1 MVRNSSHG
9 QLINFSGTDIILMK
23 FVYCYQQGIIVST
36 IMPIILLAAFGENKL
51 EKVWRTA
58 LGLGAIFPTMIF
70 WLRLFLD
77 EGEQF
82 KANNLRKVKSIPW
95 KLIMKYYWGRLLI
108 CSTIWLIH
116 NLSAFSFTLYS
127 SYIVELV
134 TGGEQS
140 LLKIFGGNSCI
151 MLFRLPG
158 SIVGAFVS
166 DKLGPQKTLAIGIW
180 CQAITGYIMASC
192 FPKLKENSAA
202 FICVF
207 GYDSSPSISIPSIA
221 LIFLA

>member
-1 MVRNSSHG
+1 MWFILFTNTHIIMARIPGYYYDQV
-9 QLINFSGTDIILMK
+9 INFKAKIVLTK
-23 FVYCYQQGIIVST
+23 FIFYYQQGIIVST
-36 IMPIILLAAFGENKL
+36 IMPVILLCAFGENKL

-70 WLRLFLD
+70 WLRLFMD

-82 KANNLRKVKSIPW
+82 KTNNLRKVKSIPW
-95 KLIMKYYWGRLLI
+95 GLIMKYYWGRLLV
-108 CSTIWLIH
+108 CSTIWLVH

-127 SYIVELV
+127 SYIIELV

-140 LLKIFGGNSCI
+140 LLKTFGGNSCI

-158 SIVGAFVS
+158 SISGCFVS
-166 DKLGPQKTLAIGIW
+166 DRLGPQKTLAIGIW
-180 CQAITGYIMASC
+180 CQAIMGYIMAGC
-192 FPKLKENSAA
+192 FSKLKENSAA

-207 GYDSSPSISIPSIA
+207 G
-221 LIFLA
+221 

>member
-1 MVRNSSHG
+1 
-9 QLINFSGTDIILMK
+9 
-23 FVYCYQQGIIVST
+23 
-36 IMPIILLAAFGENKL
+36 MPIILLAAFGENNL

-158 SIVGAFVS
+158 SIVGSFVS

-207 GYDSSPSISIPSIA
+207 G
-221 LIFLA
+221 